1 MTTSLFTLGF
11 LGNIGLPEYIVIGL
25 VLLLLFGS
33 RLPEVGKSLGKGIV
47 EFKKGLKGVED
58 EVDQQTNAPDKNS
71 KSYQDGYEQA
81 RRQFAQQNPMGN
93 GGGMGS
99 GSQTVSRAE
108 NVQ

>member
-58 EVDQQTNAPDKNS
+58 ETEQQSAPRQIN
-71 KSYQDGYEQA
+71 QQA
-81 RRQFAQQNPMGN
+81 QMPSA
-93 GGGMGS
+93 